1 MSFTLALPRRSL
13 RAAVL
18 SFLLAGSLPPLVAA
32 QAVYHVLEK
41 GETLFSVA
49 RIYGVSPDAIAKANS
64 VDDPSRLRAG
74 KRLLIPVDSPAA
86 SIETLKYKVVK
97 GDTLFSIARTYGVG
111 LAALRTANKLT
122 AASILKVGDTIV
134 MPAGAKALP
143 VASAPT
149 STTAVPT
156 PAAPTTAPTPA
167 MPDAV
172 KTSSKPVSKDLSWP
186 CPGDILYLD
195 GKAYGVVIRAK
206 LGETLKAVASG
217 TVSSA
222 GPYRGYGNVVFVL
235 SQGYIYVYGGNDSIS
250 VRAGDRV
257 AAGQELGRVGL
268 DVKQGGPAAYFLVF
282 RNGVAVD
289 PASAPRG

>member
-1 MSFTLALPRRSL
+1 MSFTLTLPRRSP

-18 SFLLAGSLPPLVAA
+18 FFLLAGLLPPLVAA
-32 QAVYHVLEK
+32 QGVYHVLEK
-41 GETLFSVA
+41 GETLYSVA
-49 RIYGVSPDAIAKANS
+49 RSYGVSPDAIAKANS
-64 VDDPSRLRAG
+64 LDDPSRLRAG
-74 KRLLIPVDSPAA
+74 KKLLIPVDSSVVAV
-86 SIETLKYKVVK
+86 ETLKYKVVK

-111 LAALRTANKLT
+111 LAALRAANKLT
-122 AASILKVGDTIV
+122 TTSILKVGDTIV
-134 MPAGAKALP
+134 MPADAKALP
-143 VASAPT
+143 AISTTTAPV
-149 STTAVPT
+149 STTAIPT
-156 PAAPTTAPTPA
+156 PAAPMPA

-172 KTSSKPVSKDLSWP
+172 KTSTKPLSKDLSWP

-217 TVSSA
+217 IVSSA

-235 SQGYIYVYGGNDSIS
+235 SQGYIYVYGGNESIS

>member
-1 MSFTLALPRRSL
+1 MSYTLALPRRSL

-18 SFLLAGSLPPLVAA
+18 SFLLAGSLPTLVAA

-41 GETLFSVA
+41 GETLYSVA
-49 RIYGVSPDAIAKANS
+49 RSYGVSPDAIAKANS
-64 VDDPSRLRAG
+64 LDDPSRLRAG
-74 KRLLIPVDSPAA
+74 KRLLIPVDSPTVAV
-86 SIETLKYKVVK
+86 ETLKYKVVK

-111 LAALRTANKLT
+111 LADLRAANRLTTASL
-122 AASILKVGDTIV
+122 LRVGDTIV
-134 MPAGAKALP
+134 VPAGAKTLP
-143 VASAPT
+143 ASAAVPAST
-149 STTAVPT
+149 ST
-156 PAAPTTAPTPA
+156 PAFTPA

-250 VRAGDRV
+250 VRAGDHV